1 MNSPHTKPSPIGV
14 FDSGIGGLSVLRALV
29 QELPHERFI
38 YLADSGYAPY
48 GERGDVYVVQRSRA
62 CAQWLIDQ
70 GCQMIVVACN
80 TATAAAIDTLR
91 AEFAQV
97 QWVGIEP
104 ALKPA
109 VAATKTGHIAVFAT
123 RGTLQS
129 DKFAALVA
137 AQPAHIRISPVPCDG
152 LAEAIEHAD
161 ETEIATKII
170 AACAVFTPANGQFDH
185 QNANAAVPD
194 VAVMGCTHYP
204 LAERVWRIFLP
215 AGVQWIDPAQAVAR
229 RSAHLHRGQQ
239 ASPGQGLHLS
249 LATTGEAQSLQTAVA
264 AHLHSSLAAAVRAV
278 DIPNKAPN
286 LP

>member
-1 MNSPHTKPSPIGV
+1 MSLIPIGV

-29 QELPHERFI
+29 QELPQERFI

-48 GERGDVYVVQRSRA
+48 GERGDAYVTLRSRA
-62 CAQWLIDQ
+62 CALWLIDQ

-97 QWVGIEP
+97 RWVGIEP

-137 AQPAHIRISPVPCDG
+137 AQPAPIRISPVPCDG

-170 AACAVFTPANGQFDH
+170 AACAVFTPASGHFDL
-185 QNANAAVPD
+185 NDPPPD

-204 LAERVWRIFLP
+204 LVERVWRIFLP
-215 AGVQWIDPAQAVAR
+215 SGVQWIDPAQAVAR
-229 RSAHLHRGQQ
+229 RAAHLHRGQH

-278 DIPNKAPN
+278 DIPNKAQN